1 MPWVFDWP
9 KIVHLPTQNAACVG
23 NVPCYNCTLMHAVM
37 EALVELQK
45 LEFDTTP
52 KSGAAKA
59 TIDKLRA
66 QVPPQILGHYDR
78 LMARGKKGISLV
90 KRNICG
96 ECHMSVPIG
105 TVVTILKGADIQLC
119 GNCGR
124 YLYAYPEAAEE
135 AAPAPAPVEAP
146 KPKRQPRAKKKSAE
160 QPPPA

>member
-1 MPWVFDWP
+1 
-9 KIVHLPTQNAACVG
+9 
-23 NVPCYNCTLMHAVM
+23 MHAVM

-45 LEFDTTP
+45 LEFDSTP

-90 KRNICG
+90 KRNICS

-124 YLYAYPEAAEE
+124 YLYAYPEAEE

-146 KPKRQPRAKKKSAE
+146 KPKRQPRAKKKAAE
-160 QPPPA
+160 QRPPA

>member
-1 MPWVFDWP
+1 
-9 KIVHLPTQNAACVG
+9 
-23 NVPCYNCTLMHAVM
+23 M

-45 LEFDTTP
+45 LEFDSTP

-59 TIDKLRA
+59 QIEKLRA
-66 QVPPQILGHYDR
+66 KVPPQIIGHYDR

-90 KRNICG
+90 KRQVCS

-124 YLYAYPEAAEE
+124 YLYAYPETEE
-135 AAPAPAPVEAP
+135 APAPAVEAP
-146 KPKRQPRAKKKSAE
+146 KPKRQSRAKKQAAE
-160 QPPPA
+160 PRPQA